1 MWRTLFRL
9 ASALRC
15 GGIMVSWNK
24 EQDDEKEDLSGLL
37 VMARSV
43 FR

>member
-1 MWRTLFRL
+1 LRRTLFRL

-15 GGIMVSWNK
+15 GGIMVPWNK
-24 EQDDEKEDLSGLL
+24 EQDDEKKDLSGLL